1 MAAASE
7 SAVSRCVN
15 YHRKKIKK
23 TSSAAAAAASPP
35 SPSIA
40 TARRPSSHID
50 GSVEEENTSSP
61 TIATTI
67 LALAH
72 VVCTW
77 ATQTEEKRSCL
88 SSLRSAATA
97 RPLWPGPAAQPF
109 KAALLMNEYSVKTN
123 QNQDSENEQRRRGR
137 GRTGK
142 PIWTRLITTAP
153 AVGVASN
160 KKKNTE

>member
-1 MAAASE
+1 MDWEEEKRSERGRASGEVDRYPPIQMLPLPIMAAASE

-50 GSVEEENTSSP
+50 GSVEEENTSIP

-72 VVCTW
+72 VVCT
-77 ATQTEEKRSCL
+77 
-88 SSLRSAATA
+88 
-97 RPLWPGPAAQPF
+97 
-109 KAALLMNEYSVKTN
+109 
-123 QNQDSENEQRRRGR
+123 
-137 GRTGK
+137 
-142 PIWTRLITTAP
+142 
-153 AVGVASN
+153 
-160 KKKNTE
+160 